1 MRGPRNEEPSTE
13 DITRFG
19 DEGSQVGWCPECGE
33 EVWDEAE
40 SCQACGEWIAGKIL
54 RRPPAAQAFQRRLM
68 ILITVV
74 TLIAFILIFGL

>member
-13 DITRFG
+13 YIARFG

-40 SCQACGEWIAGKIL
+40 SCQVCGEWIAGKIL